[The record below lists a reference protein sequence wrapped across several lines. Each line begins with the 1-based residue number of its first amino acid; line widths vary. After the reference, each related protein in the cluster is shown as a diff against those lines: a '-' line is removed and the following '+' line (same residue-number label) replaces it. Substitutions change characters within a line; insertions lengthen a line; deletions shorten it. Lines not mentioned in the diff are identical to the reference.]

1 MQKSLFDRYEEVVI
15 NVLWFWPAKLRKS
28 SKIALILMIIWAMRE
43 ASSKAKNRKYPAHL
57 SRMFKKETG
66 TPPSDYI
73 LSRISKKQFK
83 YSKEVQISM
92 LFGNLNSLSAFALV
106 VFAISS
112 NGLLSELATNAAV

>member
-1 MQKSLFDRYEEVVI
+1 M
-15 NVLWFWPAKLRKS
+15 
-28 SKIALILMIIWAMRE
+28 MIWTMGE

-66 TPPSDYI
+66 TPPPPITSCPAFQTH
-73 LSRISKKQFK
+73 SK

-92 LFGNLNSLSAFALV
+92 HFGNLNSLSAFALV

>member
-1 MQKSLFDRYEEVVI
+1 MMILCMGK
-15 NVLWFWPAKLRKS
+15 
-28 SKIALILMIIWAMRE
+28 AL
-43 ASSKAKNRKYPAHL
+43 SKAKNRKYTAHL

-66 TPPSDYI
+66 TTPSDYI
-73 LSRISKKQFK
+73 LSRNSKKQFK

-92 LFGNLNSLSAFALV
+92 HFGNLNSLSAFALV

>member
-1 MQKSLFDRYEEVVI
+1 
-15 NVLWFWPAKLRKS
+15 
-28 SKIALILMIIWAMRE
+28 MIIWAMGE

-57 SRMFKKETG
+57 SRMKETG